1 MSTFILFPVF
11 VLCFIGG
18 KELTDFQ
25 RYIIILPFTEQ
36 TLCTSKICTC
46 INFQGSCVLSGI
58 HYHFKIVLGVTIH
71 VCVDVDGAH
80 AGTFTC
86 TLSLLVTIK
95 DWTYAL
101 FLGSFQNWRRR
112 GEHTVSFFQC

>member
-1 MSTFILFPVF
+1 M
-11 VLCFIGG
+11 
-18 KELTDFQ
+18 
-25 RYIIILPFTEQ
+25 
-36 TLCTSKICTC
+36 
-46 INFQGSCVLSGI
+46 LSGI

-112 GEHTVSFFQC
+112 GEHYITPRIVHCIFLLMLTVCAHLSSCL